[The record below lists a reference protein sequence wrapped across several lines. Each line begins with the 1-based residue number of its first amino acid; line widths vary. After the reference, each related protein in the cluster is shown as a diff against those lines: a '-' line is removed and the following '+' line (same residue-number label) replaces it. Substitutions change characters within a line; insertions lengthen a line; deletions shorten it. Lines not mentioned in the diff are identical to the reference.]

1 MSSPDHVQAEE
12 AKLRQGGRQFLVAFY
27 AALRTLK
34 LYPLENEQTQKSLDE
49 LTSSAASLIAVENE
63 LEVRIAGEFLFVNE
77 TRLRLDLENFASF
90 SHVINTMRAAD
101 VGIMRVQTEVE
112 RREWQVFASLLL
124 QFAAR
129 EEDKDKLFELQQKLG
144 QGGVTHIL
152 VEPAVEGEGLHID
165 EAERKEMAKR
175 TYQQSVGVT
184 KELVSSAR
192 MGRTASMKKVKRAV
206 QGIVDQ
212 VLNNEVS
219 LVGLTTLRD
228 YDDYT
233 FTHSVNVCIF
243 SISMGRR
250 LGFSKL
256 QLYDLGLAALLHD
269 VGKARVPLEIL
280 NKAGGLTKAE
290 WAIMQAH
297 PWLGVLALVKLQGYA
312 DIPYRAIIVAYEH
325 HMKVSFAGYPKPVRK
340 REMSMFSKLVAV
352 ADVFDAATS
361 RRVYAT
367 TPIQPDE
374 ILRQMMIN
382 TEKLGFDLVL
392 VKALI
397 NLLGIYPVGT
407 CVVLD
412 TYELAIVHAAN
423 PDVQHINRPM
433 VRIISSDLGAIHTDG
448 PVVDL
453 ADRHEDGTFQR
464 AIIKVVDPAKYNIN
478 PSDYFV

>member
-1 MSSPDHVQAEE
+1 MIEVSE
-12 AKLRQGGRQFLVAFY
+12 AKLRQSGRQFLIAFY

-34 LYPLENEQTQKSLDE
+34 LYPLENEQTQKSLDD
-49 LTSSAASLIAVENE
+49 LAATAAVLIDLEDE
-63 LEVRIAGEFLFVNE
+63 LELRIAGEFLFVNE
-77 TRLRLDLENFASF
+77 TRLRLDLDNYASF
-90 SHVINTMRAAD
+90 SHVINTLRHVEVGLMRAKEGVD
-101 VGIMRVQTEVE
+101 
-112 RREWQVFASLLL
+112 RRQWQVFAALLVALSARESENSLLSEL
-124 QFAAR
+124 R
-129 EEDKDKLFELQQKLG
+129 EKMG
-144 QGGVTHIL
+144 TGGVLHIT
-152 VEPAVEGEGLHID
+152 VEPPVAGEGLQTD

-175 TYQQSVGVT
+175 TYERGVGVT

-212 VLNNEVS
+212 VLNNETS
-219 LVGLTTLRD
+219 LVGLTTIRD

-250 LGFSKL
+250 LGLSKL

-269 VGKARVPLEIL
+269 MGKSRVPLEIL
-280 NKAGGLTKAE
+280 NKAGGLTKDE

-297 PWLGVLALVKLQGYA
+297 PWLGVLTLIDLQGYA
-312 DIPYRAIIVAYEH
+312 DIPYRSIIVAYEH
-325 HMKVSFAGYPKPVRK
+325 HMKVNLTGYPKSIRPRTL
-340 REMSMFSKLVAV
+340 SIFSKLVSV

-374 ILRQMMIN
+374 ILRQMTIN

-407 CVVLD
+407 CVILD
-412 TYELAIVHAAN
+412 TYELAIVHSAN
-423 PDVQHINRPM
+423 PDNELINRPV
-433 VRIISSDLGAIHTDG
+433 VRIISSDLGAIHKEG
-448 PVVDL
+448 PLVDL
-453 ADRHEDGTFQR
+453 GERDADGTFKR
-464 AIIKVVDPAKYNIN
+464 SIIKVTDPAKYNII